1 MMLARCRAAL
11 KADVPL
17 SAAAAVYSQNVRWM
31 GRGPTIQGKKNATD
45 AVRQRRTL
53 SAIDKQLTDE
63 GFCIP
68 RRNARLPTP
77 NWRARLWSSPSR
89 WEATRTMWCRL
100 VAAVSKAKAANMPK
114 EKIEAA
120 IKRGVD
126 GKDGRLETLDAE
138 FRFEIDKS
146 CVNAGSNAEA
156 VLYEATG
163 PAGSALMIETL
174 TDNKRRTAPALRHIL
189 GKNSGALGT
198 NGSVAWMFE
207 RKGYLEIELPSG
219 DGDKPELDED
229 ALMEIA
235 LEAGAEDVEMREGL
249 AQVTCDPSELAAV
262 RKGFTEAGLEPAIS
276 ELIYNPKEFLDLEGE
291 QRETFDKLIDALN
304 EDEDVN
310 QIHHNV
316 NE

>member
-1 MMLARCRAAL
+1 MMLAQCRAAL

-45 AVRQRRTL
+45 AKRT
-53 SAIDKQLTDE
+53 AT
-63 GFCIP
+63 
-68 RRNARLPTP
+68 NAKL
-77 NWRARLWSSPSR
+77 AREIMVISKSVGGD
-89 WEATRTMWCRL
+89 ANNVRL

-114 EKIEAA
+114 DKIEAA

-126 GKDGRLETLDAE
+126 GKDGRLKTLDAE

>member
-1 MMLARCRAAL
+1 
-11 KADVPL
+11 
-17 SAAAAVYSQNVRWM
+17 
-31 GRGPTIQGKKNATD
+31 
-45 AVRQRRTL
+45 
-53 SAIDKQLTDE
+53 
-63 GFCIP
+63 
-68 RRNARLPTP
+68 
-77 NWRARLWSSPSR
+77 
-89 WEATRTMWCRL
+89 
-100 VAAVSKAKAANMPK
+100 MPK
-114 EKIEAA
+114 DKIEAA
-120 IKRGVD
+120 IKRGVE
-126 GKDGRLETLDAE
+126 GKDGR
-138 FRFEIDKS
+138 I
-146 CVNAGSNAEA
+146 
-156 VLYEATG
+156 VL
-163 PAGSALMIETL
+163 GSAGLGFSVSLMEGWTVVMYRQQCGGGVIETL

-189 GKNSGALGT
+189 GKYNGALGT

-207 RKGYLEIELPSG
+207 RKGYLEIELPEE
-219 DGDKPELDED
+219 KPEIDED
-229 ALMEIA
+229 SLMEIA

>member
-1 MMLARCRAAL
+1 MMLARRCAAAL
-11 KADVPL
+11 RGVGCQ
-17 SAAAAVYSQNVRWM
+17 SVRWM

-45 AVRQRRTL
+45 AKRT
-53 SAIDKQLTDE
+53 AT
-63 GFCIP
+63 
-68 RRNARLPTP
+68 NAKL
-77 NWRARLWSSPSR
+77 AREIMVISKSVGGDVNNV
-89 WEATRTMWCRL
+89 RL
-100 VAAVSKAKAANMPK
+100 VAAVNKAKAANMPK
-114 EKIEAA
+114 DKIEAA
-120 IKRGVD
+120 IKRGVE
-126 GKDGRLETLDAE
+126 GKD
-138 FRFEIDKS
+138 
-146 CVNAGSNAEA
+146 GSNAEA
-156 VLYEATG
+156 VLYEASG

-189 GKNSGALGT
+189 GKYNGALGT

-207 RKGYLEIELPSG
+207 RKGYLEIELPEE
-219 DGDKPELDED
+219 KPEIDED
-229 ALMEIA
+229 SLMEIA
-235 LEAGAEDVEMREGL
+235 LEAGADDVEMREGL

>member
-45 AVRQRRTL
+45 AKRT
-53 SAIDKQLTDE
+53 AT
-63 GFCIP
+63 
-68 RRNARLPTP
+68 NAKL
-77 NWRARLWSSPSR
+77 AREIMVISKSVGGD
-89 WEATRTMWCRL
+89 ANNVRL

-126 GKDGRLETLDAE
+126 GKD
-138 FRFEIDKS
+138 
-146 CVNAGSNAEA
+146 GSNAEA

>member
-1 MMLARCRAAL
+1 MLARCRAAF
-11 KADVPL
+11 KASPASGVSH
-17 SAAAAVYSQNVRWM
+17 SAAAGVYYRNVRWM

-45 AVRQRRTL
+45 AKRT
-53 SAIDKQLTDE
+53 AT
-63 GFCIP
+63 
-68 RRNARLPTP
+68 NAKL
-77 NWRARLWSSPSR
+77 AREIMVISKLVGGD
-89 WEATRTMWCRL
+89 ANNVRL
-100 VAAVSKAKAANMPK
+100 VAAVNKAKAANMPK
-114 EKIEAA
+114 DKIEAA
-120 IKRGVD
+120 IKRGVE
-126 GKDGRLETLDAE
+126 GKD
-138 FRFEIDKS
+138 
-146 CVNAGSNAEA
+146 GSNAET

-219 DGDKPELDED
+219 DGDKPEMDED
-229 ALMEIA
+229 TLMEIA
-235 LEAGAEDVEMREGL
+235 LEAGADDVEMREGL

>member
-1 MMLARCRAAL
+1 MLARCRAAL
-11 KADVPL
+11 TASFTSDAPL
-17 SAAAAVYSQNVRWM
+17 YAIAGVYCQNVRWM

-45 AVRQRRTL
+45 AKRTTTNAKL
-53 SAIDKQLTDE
+53 AREIMVISKCMYQSQCGFEVLWMLNTDDAV
-63 GFCIP
+63 GGDA
-68 RRNARLPTP
+68 N
-77 NWRARLWSSPSR
+77 NV
-89 WEATRTMWCRL
+89 RL
-100 VAAVSKAKAANMPK
+100 VAAINKAKAANMPK
-114 EKIEAA
+114 DKIEAA
-120 IKRGVD
+120 IKRGVE
-126 GKDGRLETLDAE
+126 GKD
-138 FRFEIDKS
+138 
-146 CVNAGSNAEA
+146 GSNAEA

-207 RKGYLEIELPSG
+207 RKGYLEIELSSG
-219 DGDKPELDED
+219 DGDKPEMDED
-229 ALMEIA
+229 TLMEIT
-235 LEAGAEDVEMREGL
+235 LEAGADDVEMREGL

-262 RKGFTEAGLEPAIS
+262 RKSFTEAGLEPAIS

>member
-11 KADVPL
+11 TASFTSDAPL
-17 SAAAAVYSQNVRWM
+17 YAIAGVYCQNVRWM

-45 AVRQRRTL
+45 AKRT
-53 SAIDKQLTDE
+53 AT
-63 GFCIP
+63 
-68 RRNARLPTP
+68 NAKL
-77 NWRARLWSSPSR
+77 AREIMVISKSVGGD
-89 WEATRTMWCRL
+89 ANNVRL
-100 VAAVSKAKAANMPK
+100 VAAINKAKAANMPK
-114 EKIEAA
+114 DKIEAA
-120 IKRGVD
+120 IKRGVE
-126 GKDGRLETLDAE
+126 GKD
-138 FRFEIDKS
+138 
-146 CVNAGSNAEA
+146 GSNAEA

-207 RKGYLEIELPSG
+207 RKGYLEIELSSG
-219 DGDKPELDED
+219 DGDKPEMDED
-229 ALMEIA
+229 TLMEIT
-235 LEAGAEDVEMREGL
+235 LEAGADDVEMREGL

-262 RKGFTEAGLEPAIS
+262 RKSFTEAGLEPAIS

>member
-1 MMLARCRAAL
+1 MMLARRCAAL
-11 KADVPL
+11 TGPSFHAPL
-17 SAAAAVYSQNVRWM
+17 PAVVGSQSVRWM

-45 AVRQRRTL
+45 AKRT
-53 SAIDKQLTDE
+53 AT
-63 GFCIP
+63 
-68 RRNARLPTP
+68 NAKL
-77 NWRARLWSSPSR
+77 AREIMVISKSVGGD
-89 WEATRTMWCRL
+89 ANNVRL
-100 VAAVSKAKAANMPK
+100 VAAVNKAKAANMPK
-114 EKIEAA
+114 DKIEAA

-126 GKDGRLETLDAE
+126 GKDG
-138 FRFEIDKS
+138 
-146 CVNAGSNAEA
+146 SNAEA
-156 VLYEATG
+156 VLYEASG

-189 GKNSGALGT
+189 GKYSGALGT

-207 RKGYLEIELPSG
+207 RKGYLEIELPTG
-219 DGDKPELDED
+219 DEDKPEIDED
-229 ALMEIA
+229 SLMEIA
-235 LEAGAEDVEMREGL
+235 LEAGADDVEMREGL

-310 QIHHNV
+310 EIHHNV

>member
-11 KADVPL
+11 TASFTSDAPL
-17 SAAAAVYSQNVRWM
+17 YAIAGVYCQNVRWM

-45 AVRQRRTL
+45 AKRT
-53 SAIDKQLTDE
+53 TT
-63 GFCIP
+63 
-68 RRNARLPTP
+68 NAKL
-77 NWRARLWSSPSR
+77 AREIMVISKSVGGD
-89 WEATRTMWCRL
+89 ANNVRL
-100 VAAVSKAKAANMPK
+100 VAAINKAKAANMPK
-114 EKIEAA
+114 DKIEAA
-120 IKRGVD
+120 IKRGVE
-126 GKDGRLETLDAE
+126 GKD
-138 FRFEIDKS
+138 
-146 CVNAGSNAEA
+146 GSNAEA

-207 RKGYLEIELPSG
+207 RKGYLEIELSSG
-219 DGDKPELDED
+219 DGDKPEMDED
-229 ALMEIA
+229 TLMEIT
-235 LEAGAEDVEMREGL
+235 LEAGADDVEMREGL

-262 RKGFTEAGLEPAIS
+262 RKSFTEAGLEPAIS

-304 EDEDVN
+304 EDEDVS

>member
-1 MMLARCRAAL
+1 MMLARCL
-11 KADVPL
+11 KASSHDVPL
-17 SAAAAVYSQNVRWM
+17 RAAVCSQNVRWM

-45 AVRQRRTL
+45 AKRT
-53 SAIDKQLTDE
+53 AT
-63 GFCIP
+63 
-68 RRNARLPTP
+68 NAKL
-77 NWRARLWSSPSR
+77 AREIMVISKSVGGD
-89 WEATRTMWCRL
+89 ANNVRL
-100 VAAVSKAKAANMPK
+100 VAAVNKAKAANMPK
-114 EKIEAA
+114 DKIEAA

-126 GKDGRLETLDAE
+126 GKDGNFKAVPL
-138 FRFEIDKS
+138 
-146 CVNAGSNAEA
+146 CNAEA
-156 VLYEATG
+156 VLYEASG

-189 GKNSGALGT
+189 GKFNGALGT

-219 DGDKPELDED
+219 DGDKLVDED
-229 ALMEIA
+229 SLMEVA
-235 LEAGAEDVEMREGL
+235 LEAGADDVEMREGL

-262 RKGFTEAGLEPAIS
+262 RKGFTEVGLEPAIS

-291 QRETFDKLIDALN
+291 QRETFDKLIDTLN

>member
-11 KADVPL
+11 TASFTSDAPL
-17 SAAAAVYSQNVRWM
+17 YAIAGVYCQNVRWM

-45 AVRQRRTL
+45 AKRT
-53 SAIDKQLTDE
+53 TT
-63 GFCIP
+63 
-68 RRNARLPTP
+68 NAKL
-77 NWRARLWSSPSR
+77 AREIMVISKSVGGD
-89 WEATRTMWCRL
+89 ANNVRL
-100 VAAVSKAKAANMPK
+100 VAAINKAKAANMPK
-114 EKIEAA
+114 DKIEAA
-120 IKRGVD
+120 IKRGVE
-126 GKDGRLETLDAE
+126 GKD
-138 FRFEIDKS
+138 
-146 CVNAGSNAEA
+146 GSNAEA

-207 RKGYLEIELPSG
+207 RKGYLEIELSSG
-219 DGDKPELDED
+219 DGDKPEMDED
-229 ALMEIA
+229 TLMEIT
-235 LEAGAEDVEMREGL
+235 LEAGADDVEMREGL

-262 RKGFTEAGLEPAIS
+262 RKSFTEAGLEPAIS

>member
-11 KADVPL
+11 TASFASDAPL
-17 SAAAAVYSQNVRWM
+17 YAIAGVYCQNVRWM

-45 AVRQRRTL
+45 AKRT
-53 SAIDKQLTDE
+53 TT
-63 GFCIP
+63 
-68 RRNARLPTP
+68 NAKL
-77 NWRARLWSSPSR
+77 AREIMVISKSVGGD
-89 WEATRTMWCRL
+89 ANNVRL
-100 VAAVSKAKAANMPK
+100 VAAINKAKAANMPK
-114 EKIEAA
+114 DKIEAA
-120 IKRGVD
+120 IKRGVE
-126 GKDGRLETLDAE
+126 GKD
-138 FRFEIDKS
+138 
-146 CVNAGSNAEA
+146 GSNAEA

-207 RKGYLEIELPSG
+207 RKGYLEIELSSG
-219 DGDKPELDED
+219 DGDKPEMDED
-229 ALMEIA
+229 TLMEIT
-235 LEAGAEDVEMREGL
+235 LEAGADDVEMREGL

-262 RKGFTEAGLEPAIS
+262 RKSFTEAGLEPAIS